1 MKHHEEFD
9 ELMHDALGEYREAEP
24 LAGMEARVLER
35 LHSQAVEC
43 RRAWWMWGAIAT
55 CAALVL
61 IGVWLG
67 VKNPTPPKEGGVG
80 HPAPPVV
87 AVGPASRGPDLPL
100 ESEARAQPPIAAQ
113 NVRKPG
119 PAVATAV
126 MHPAAVVEVRP
137 AVFPLPTTLSPEE
150 RAFMAALQKAPDS
163 ASVAPGQDK
172 EITIAEIEI
181 KPLVIGGVTSS
192 EDSGEKQ

>member
-80 HPAPPVV
+80 HPATELQQEASARPSPTRSLVKQPEVTGRSKLNSKPTSPVLFV
-87 AVGPASRGPDLPL
+87 RATSPAALTAQQFPTPINTTAQEQALSVIARAHPDALAVSNEEPRLLAIAPL
-100 ESEARAQPPIAAQ
+100 EIARLTSVNQ
-113 NVRKPG
+113 N
-119 PAVATAV
+119 
-126 MHPAAVVEVRP
+126 
-137 AVFPLPTTLSPEE
+137 
-150 RAFMAALQKAPDS
+150 
-163 ASVAPGQDK
+163 
-172 EITIAEIEI
+172 
-181 KPLVIGGVTSS
+181 IG
-192 EDSGEKQ
+192 EN